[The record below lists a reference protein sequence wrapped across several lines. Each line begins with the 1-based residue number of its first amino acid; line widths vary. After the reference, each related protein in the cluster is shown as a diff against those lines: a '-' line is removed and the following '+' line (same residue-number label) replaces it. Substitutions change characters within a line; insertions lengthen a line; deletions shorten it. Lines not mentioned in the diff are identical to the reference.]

1 MRKRLLVI
9 FSFLFLLMT
18 YVQTVSAQN
27 DATAEVKQLTKE
39 MYDQFN
45 ADEYEKLI
53 TTVDKLKEACIRA
66 GDYKTFY
73 KAWGNLIIKAK
84 GHEGRPQAMKMI
96 KEMRDYAVQHDHK
109 FGLYSATYTTAYLLN
124 QIDDQAGAE
133 QNYLKAAEYLKKYF
147 PEESTAS
154 IYVSLS
160 KLALSVKE
168 DTTAIHY
175 AQQALDDPHV
185 TPLQRHMAKS
195 CICLAYGWLGKKKEF
210 DEAYAKLKAINDVSY
225 SQQDMLTIEIFKAK
239 LEGDFEEAKRL
250 AHQYKSK
257 QMRVLYIYKT
267 LEWAGDWQE
276 ALQAFKDYRFYL
288 DSVNNLDIRE
298 QAALYHSELNV
309 ALAENESKDLRLAN
323 KRLQLI
329 QMEHELERKRLEVE
343 AANLKLENSNIELAN
358 AAIQLEN
365 DSLERSEQAA
375 KINEYKSRMEAEEKA
390 EHAHHVIIFAI
401 SFITLLILGFLLFYL
416 HRRQRQMRRLQQMN
430 TELKTAYDQL
440 KTTTMAK
447 EHMEN
452 ELQVAREIQL
462 SMLPH
467 NFVQLR
473 RADAHA
479 FMRPAKFVGGDLYDI
494 FYQNDKLYFC
504 IGDVAGKGVPA
515 SMLMAVA
522 VNLFRMTAKEG
533 FSPQQI
539 ATKLNDAISADNEQ
553 GMFVTMF
560 IAIIDL
566 NTGHMDYCNAGH
578 NPPLLDGEYMEVVS
592 NAPVGLWPEFQY
604 VGQEVV
610 NMKGRCLFLYTD
622 GLNEAENREQQQFGD
637 DRLQQEIR
645 QLQEEDALSMTEAVE
660 KAVECFVDGAEQS
673 DDLTMLCIKMR

>member
-9 FSFLFLLMT
+9 FSLLMLLT
-18 YVQTVSAQN
+18 CVLTVSAQN
-27 DATAEVKQLTKE
+27 GATAEVKQLTKE

-53 TTVDKLKEACIRA
+53 TTVGKLKEACVRA

-73 KAWGNLIIKAK
+73 KAWGNLIIKTK
-84 GHEGRPQAMKMI
+84 MHVGRPQAMKMI

-124 QIDDQAGAE
+124 QIGDQVGAE

-168 DTTAIHY
+168 DTIAIHY

-195 CICLAYGWLGKKKEF
+195 CMCLAYGWLGKKKEF

-225 SQQDMLTIEIFKAK
+225 NKQEMLSIEIFKAK
-239 LEGDFEEAKRL
+239 LEGDFEKAKQL

-267 LEWAGDWQE
+267 HEWAGEWKE
-276 ALQAFKDYRFYL
+276 ALQAFKDYRFYI

-298 QAALYHSELNV
+298 QAALYHSELNL

-323 KRLQLI
+323 KRLQLS
-329 QMEHELERKRLEVE
+329 QMEHELEHERLEVE
-343 AANLKLENSNIELAN
+343 AANLKLRNSNIELAN
-358 AAIQLEN
+358 AAIQLKN

-375 KINEYKSRMEAEEKA
+375 KINEYKSRMEAEEEA
-390 EHAHHVIIFAI
+390 EHAHHVIIFAV

-416 HRRQRQMRRLQQMN
+416 HRRQRQMRRLQQVN

-440 KTTTMAK
+440 RTATMAK

-452 ELQVAREIQL
+452 ELQVARDIQL

-539 ATKLNDAISADNEQ
+539 ATKLNDAISTDNER

-578 NPPLLDGEYMEVVS
+578 NPPLLDGEYMEVES
-592 NAPVGLWPEFQY
+592 NAPIGLWPEAEF
-604 VGQEVV
+604 VGQEVE
-610 NMKGRCLFLYTD
+610 NMKGKTLFLYTD
-622 GLNEAENREQQQFGD
+622 GLNEAENSKHQQFGD
-637 DRLQQEIR
+637 ERLKLEIR
-645 QLQEEDALSMTEAVE
+645 RYQDEDAHDMTENVE
-660 KAVECFVDGAEQS
+660 KAVERFVDGAEQS
-673 DDLTMLCIKMR
+673 DDLTMLCIKMH

>member
-9 FSFLFLLMT
+9 FSFLMLLT
-18 YVQTVSAQN
+18 CVLTVSAQN
-27 DATAEVKQLTKE
+27 GATAEVKQLTKE

-53 TTVDKLKEACIRA
+53 TTVGKLKEACVRA

-73 KAWGNLIIKAK
+73 KAWGNLIIKTK
-84 GHEGRPQAMKMI
+84 MHVGRPQAMKMI
-96 KEMRDYAVQHDHK
+96 KEMRDYAVEHDHK

-124 QIDDQAGAE
+124 QIGDQVGAE

-168 DTTAIHY
+168 DTIAIHY

-195 CICLAYGWLGKKKEF
+195 CMCLAYGWLGKKKEF

-225 SQQDMLTIEIFKAK
+225 NKQEMLSIEIFKAK
-239 LEGDFEEAKRL
+239 LEGDFEKAKQL

-267 LEWAGDWQE
+267 HEWAGEWKE
-276 ALQAFKDYRFYL
+276 ALQAFKDYRFFL
-288 DSVNNLDIRE
+288 DSVNNLEVRE

-323 KRLQLI
+323 KRLQLS
-329 QMEHELERKRLEVE
+329 QMKHELEHERLEVE
-343 AANLKLENSNIELAN
+343 AANLKLRNSNIELAN
-358 AAIQLEN
+358 AAIQLKN

-375 KINEYKSRMEAEEKA
+375 KINEYKSRMEAEEEA
-390 EHAHHVIIFAI
+390 EHAHHVIIFAV

-416 HRRQRQMRRLQQMN
+416 YRRQRQMRRLQQVN

-440 KTTTMAK
+440 RTATMAK

-539 ATKLNDAISADNEQ
+539 ATKLNDAISTDNEQ

-578 NPPLLDGEYMEVVS
+578 NPPLLDGEYMEVES
-592 NAPVGLWPEFQY
+592 NAPIGLWPEAEF
-604 VGQEVV
+604 VGQEVE
-610 NMKGRCLFLYTD
+610 NMKGKTLFLYTD
-622 GLNEAENREQQQFGD
+622 GLNEAENSKHQQFGD
-637 DRLQQEIR
+637 DRLKLEIR
-645 QLQEEDALSMTEAVE
+645 RYQDEDAHDMTEDVE

-673 DDLTMLCIKMR
+673 DDLTMLCIKMH

>member
-9 FSFLFLLMT
+9 FSFLMLLT
-18 YVQTVSAQN
+18 CVLTVSAQN
-27 DATAEVKQLTKE
+27 GATAEVKQLTKE
-39 MYDQFN
+39 MYVQFN

-53 TTVDKLKEACIRA
+53 TTIDKLKEACVRA

-73 KAWGNLIIKAK
+73 KAWGNLIIKTK
-84 GHEGRPQAMKMI
+84 MHVGRPQAMKMI
-96 KEMRDYAVQHDHK
+96 KEMRDYAVEHDHK

-124 QIDDQAGAE
+124 QIGDQVGAE

-168 DTTAIHY
+168 DTIAIHY

-195 CICLAYGWLGKKKEF
+195 CMCLAYGWLGKKKEF

-225 SQQDMLTIEIFKAK
+225 NKQEMLSIEIFKAK
-239 LEGDFEEAKRL
+239 LEGDFEKAKQL

-267 LEWAGDWQE
+267 HEWAGEWKE
-276 ALQAFKDYRFYL
+276 ALQAFKDYRFFL
-288 DSVNNLDIRE
+288 DSVNNLEVRE

-323 KRLQLI
+323 KRLQLS
-329 QMEHELERKRLEVE
+329 QMKHELEHERLEVE
-343 AANLKLENSNIELAN
+343 AANLKLRNSNIELAN
-358 AAIQLEN
+358 AAIQLKN

-375 KINEYKSRMEAEEKA
+375 KINEYKSRMEAEEEA
-390 EHAHHVIIFAI
+390 EHAHHVIIFAV

-416 HRRQRQMRRLQQMN
+416 HRRQRQMRRLQQVN

-440 KTTTMAK
+440 RTATMAK

-539 ATKLNDAISADNEQ
+539 ATKLNDAISTDNEQ

-578 NPPLLDGEYMEVVS
+578 NPPLLDGEYMEVES
-592 NAPVGLWPEFQY
+592 NAPIGLWPEAEF
-604 VGQEVV
+604 VGQEVE
-610 NMKGRCLFLYTD
+610 NMKGKTLFLYTD
-622 GLNEAENREQQQFGD
+622 GLNEAENSKHQQFGD
-637 DRLQQEIR
+637 DRLKLEIR
-645 QLQEEDALSMTEAVE
+645 RFQDEDAHDMTEDVE

-673 DDLTMLCIKMR
+673 DDLTMLCIKMH

>member
-9 FSFLFLLMT
+9 FSFLMLQTCVL
-18 YVQTVSAQN
+18 TVSAQN
-27 DATAEVKQLTKE
+27 GATAEVKQLTKE

-45 ADEYEKLI
+45 TDEYEKLI
-53 TTVDKLKEACIRA
+53 TTVGKLKEACVRA

-73 KAWGNLIIKAK
+73 KAWGNLIIKTK
-84 GHEGRPQAMKMI
+84 MHVGRPQAMKMI
-96 KEMRDYAVQHDHK
+96 KEMRDYAVEHDHK

-124 QIDDQAGAE
+124 QIGDQVGAE

-168 DTTAIHY
+168 DTIAIHY

-195 CICLAYGWLGKKKEF
+195 CMCLAYGWLGKKKEF
-210 DEAYAKLKAINDVSY
+210 DKAYAKLKAINDVSY
-225 SQQDMLTIEIFKAK
+225 NKQEMLSIEIFKAK
-239 LEGDFEEAKRL
+239 LEGDFEKAKQL

-267 LEWAGDWQE
+267 HEWAGEWKE
-276 ALQAFKDYRFYL
+276 ALQAFKDYRFFL
-288 DSVNNLDIRE
+288 DSVNNLEVRE

-323 KRLQLI
+323 KRLQLS
-329 QMEHELERKRLEVE
+329 QMKHELEHKRLEVE
-343 AANLKLENSNIELAN
+343 AANLKLRNSNIELAN
-358 AAIQLEN
+358 AAIQLKN

-375 KINEYKSRMEAEEKA
+375 KINEYKSRMEAEEEA
-390 EHAHHVIIFAI
+390 EHAHHVIIFAV

-416 HRRQRQMRRLQQMN
+416 HRRQRQMRRLQQVN

-440 KTTTMAK
+440 RTATMAK

-539 ATKLNDAISADNEQ
+539 ATKLNDAISTDNEQ

-578 NPPLLDGEYMEVVS
+578 NPPLLDGEYMEVES
-592 NAPVGLWPEFQY
+592 NAPIGLWPEAEF
-604 VGQEVV
+604 VGQEVE
-610 NMKGRCLFLYTD
+610 NMKGKTLFLYTD
-622 GLNEAENREQQQFGD
+622 GLNEAENSKHQQFGD
-637 DRLQQEIR
+637 DRLKLEIR
-645 QLQEEDALSMTEAVE
+645 RYQDEDAHDMTEDVE

-673 DDLTMLCIKMR
+673 DDLTMLCIKMH

>member
-9 FSFLFLLMT
+9 FSFLMLLT
-18 YVQTVSAQN
+18 CVLTVSAQN
-27 DATAEVKQLTKE
+27 GATAEVKQLTKE

-53 TTVDKLKEACIRA
+53 TTVGKLKEACVRA

-73 KAWGNLIIKAK
+73 KAWGNLIIKTK
-84 GHEGRPQAMKMI
+84 MHVGRPQAMKMI

-124 QIDDQAGAE
+124 QIGDQVGAE

-168 DTTAIHY
+168 DTIAIHY

-195 CICLAYGWLGKKKEF
+195 CMCLAYGWLGKKKEF

-225 SQQDMLTIEIFKAK
+225 NKQEMLSIEIFKAK
-239 LEGDFEEAKRL
+239 LEGDFEKAKQL

-267 LEWAGDWQE
+267 HEWAGEWKE
-276 ALQAFKDYRFYL
+276 ALQAFKDYRFFL
-288 DSVNNLDIRE
+288 DSVNNLEVRE

-323 KRLQLI
+323 KRLQLS
-329 QMEHELERKRLEVE
+329 QMKHELEHERLEVE
-343 AANLKLENSNIELAN
+343 AANLKLRNSNIELAN
-358 AAIQLEN
+358 AAIQLKN

-375 KINEYKSRMEAEEKA
+375 KINEYKSRMEAEEEA
-390 EHAHHVIIFAI
+390 EHAHHVIIFAV

-416 HRRQRQMRRLQQMN
+416 HRRQRQMRRLQQVN

-440 KTTTMAK
+440 RTTTMAK

-467 NFVQLR
+467 NFVQLQ

-539 ATKLNDAISADNEQ
+539 ATKLNDAISTDNEQ

-578 NPPLLDGEYMEVVS
+578 NPPLLDGEYMEVES
-592 NAPVGLWPEFQY
+592 NAPIGLWPEAEF
-604 VGQEVV
+604 VGQEVE
-610 NMKGRCLFLYTD
+610 NMKGKTLFLYTD
-622 GLNEAENREQQQFGD
+622 GLNEAENSKHQQFGD
-637 DRLQQEIR
+637 DRLKLEIR
-645 QLQEEDALSMTEAVE
+645 RFQDEDAHDMTEDVE

-673 DDLTMLCIKMR
+673 DDLTMLCIKMH

>member
-9 FSFLFLLMT
+9 FSFLMLLT
-18 YVQTVSAQN
+18 CVLTVSAQN
-27 DATAEVKQLTKE
+27 GATAEVKQLTKE

-53 TTVDKLKEACIRA
+53 TTVGKLKEACVRA

-73 KAWGNLIIKAK
+73 KAWGNLIIKTK
-84 GHEGRPQAMKMI
+84 MHVGRPQAMKMI

-124 QIDDQAGAE
+124 QIGDQVGAE

-168 DTTAIHY
+168 DTIAIHY

-195 CICLAYGWLGKKKEF
+195 CMCLAYGWLGKKKEF

-225 SQQDMLTIEIFKAK
+225 NKQEMLSIEIFKAK
-239 LEGDFEEAKRL
+239 LEGDFEKAKQL

-267 LEWAGDWQE
+267 HEWAGEWKE
-276 ALQAFKDYRFYL
+276 ALQAFKDYRFFL
-288 DSVNNLDIRE
+288 DSVNNLEVRE

-323 KRLQLI
+323 KRLQLS
-329 QMEHELERKRLEVE
+329 QMKHELEHERLEVE
-343 AANLKLENSNIELAN
+343 AANLKLRNSNIELAN
-358 AAIQLEN
+358 AAIQLKN

-375 KINEYKSRMEAEEKA
+375 KINEYKSRMEAEEEA
-390 EHAHHVIIFAI
+390 EHAHHVIIFAV

-416 HRRQRQMRRLQQMN
+416 HRRQRQMRRLQQVN

-440 KTTTMAK
+440 RTATMAK

-467 NFVQLR
+467 NFVQLQ

-539 ATKLNDAISADNEQ
+539 ATKLNDAISTDNEQ

-578 NPPLLDGEYMEVVS
+578 NPPLLDGEYMEVES
-592 NAPVGLWPEFQY
+592 NAPIGLWPEAEF
-604 VGQEVV
+604 VGQEVE
-610 NMKGRCLFLYTD
+610 NMKGKTLFLYTD
-622 GLNEAENREQQQFGD
+622 GLNEAENSKHQQFGD
-637 DRLQQEIR
+637 DRLKLEIR
-645 QLQEEDALSMTEAVE
+645 RYQDEDAHDMTEDVE

-673 DDLTMLCIKMR
+673 DDLTMLCIKMH

>member
-1 MRKRLLVI
+1 MRKRPLVI
-9 FSFLFLLMT
+9 FSILFLLMT
-18 YVQTVSAQN
+18 CVLTVSAQN
-27 DATAEVKQLTKE
+27 NAAAEVKQLTKE
-39 MYDQFN
+39 MYEQFN
-45 ADEYEKLI
+45 ADDYEKL
-53 TTVDKLKEACIRA
+53 TVTVDKLKDACVRA

-73 KAWGNLIIKAK
+73 KAWGNLILKTKI
-84 GHEGRPQAMKMI
+84 HVGRPQAMQMI
-96 KEMRDYAVQHDHK
+96 KEMRDHAVEHDHK

-124 QIDDQAGAE
+124 QIGDHTGAQ

-147 PEESTAS
+147 PEESIAS

-168 DTTAIHY
+168 DTIAIHY
-175 AQQALDDPHV
+175 AQLAIDDPHV
-185 TPLQRHMAKS
+185 TPLQRHMAKVS
-195 CICLAYGWLGKKKEF
+195 MCLAYGWLGKKKEF
-210 DEAYAKLKAINDVSY
+210 EEAYAKLKAINDVSTN
-225 SQQDMLTIEIFKAK
+225 QQDMLSIEIFRAR
-239 LEGDFEEAKRL
+239 LQGDFEKAKQL

-267 LEWAGDWQE
+267 LEWAGDWKE
-276 ALQAFKDYRFYL
+276 ALQAFKDYRYFI
-288 DSVNNLDIRE
+288 DSVNNVEVRE

-329 QMEHELERKRLEVE
+329 QMEHELEHQRLEVE
-343 AANLKLENSNIELAN
+343 AANLKLKNSDIELAH

-390 EHAHHVIIFAI
+390 EHAHHVIIAAAA
-401 SFITLLILGFLLFYL
+401 SLAVLILGFLLFYL
-416 HRRQRQMRRLQQMN
+416 HRRQRQMQRLQLVN
-430 TELKTAYDQL
+430 TELKTAYEQL
-440 KTTTMAK
+440 KTTKLAK
-447 EHMEN
+447 ERIEN

-467 NFVQLR
+467 NFVHLR

-479 FMRPAKFVGGDLYDI
+479 FMRPAKFVGGDLYDF

-533 FSPQQI
+533 FSPQEI

-578 NPPLLDGEYMEVVS
+578 NPPLLDGEYMDVES
-592 NAPVGLWPEFQY
+592 NAPIGLWPELEY
-604 VGQEVV
+604 IGQEVE
-610 NMKGRCLFLYTD
+610 NMKGRTLFLYTD
-622 GLNEAENREQQQFGD
+622 GLNEAENSKHQQFGD
-637 DRLQQEIR
+637 DRLKQEIC
-645 QLQEEDALSMTEAVE
+645 QHQDEDAHSMTDDVERAVE
-660 KAVECFVDGAEQS
+660 NFVGDAEQS
-673 DDLTMLCIKMR
+673 DDLTMLCIQMH

>member
-96 KEMRDYAVQHDHK
+96 KEMRDYAVQRDHK

-430 TELKTAYDQL
+430 TELKT
-440 KTTTMAK
+440 TTMAK

>member
-1 MRKRLLVI
+1 MKKRPLVI
-9 FSFLFLLMT
+9 FSFLFLLMMC
-18 YVQTVSAQN
+18 VLTVSAQN
-27 DATAEVKQLTKE
+27 NAAAEVKQLTKE
-39 MYDQFN
+39 MYEQFN
-45 ADEYEKLI
+45 ADDYEKL
-53 TTVDKLKEACIRA
+53 TVTVGKLKDACVRA

-73 KAWGNLIIKAK
+73 KAWGNLILKTK
-84 GHEGRPQAMKMI
+84 THVGRPQAMKMI
-96 KEMRDYAVQHDHK
+96 KEMRDYAVEHDHK

-124 QIDDQAGAE
+124 QIGDQAGA
-133 QNYLKAAEYLKKYF
+133 QRNYLKAAEYLKKYY

-160 KLALSVKE
+160 KLALSAKE

-175 AQQALDDPHV
+175 ARQAINDPHV
-185 TPLQRHMAKS
+185 TPLQRHMAKV
-195 CICLAYGWLGKKKEF
+195 CMCLAYGWLGKKKEF
-210 DEAYAKLKAINDVSY
+210 EEAYAKLKAINDVSTN
-225 SQQDMLTIEIFKAK
+225 QQDMLSIEIFRAK
-239 LEGDFEEAKRL
+239 LQGDFEKAKQL

-267 LEWAGDWQE
+267 LEWAGDWKE
-276 ALQAFKDYRFYL
+276 ALEAFKDYRFFL
-288 DSVNNLDIRE
+288 DSVNNRDVRE

-329 QMEHELERKRLEVE
+329 QMEHELEHQRLEVE
-343 AANLKLENSNIELAN
+343 AANLKLKNSDIELAN
-358 AAIQLEN
+358 AAIKSEN

-390 EHAHHVIIFAI
+390 EHAHHVIIFAAASI
-401 SFITLLILGFLLFYL
+401 ALLILGFLLFYL
-416 HRRQRQMRRLQQMN
+416 HRRQRQMHRLQQVN
-430 TELKTAYDQL
+430 TELKTAYEQL
-440 KTTTMAK
+440 KTTKLAK
-447 EHMEN
+447 ERMEN

-467 NFVQLR
+467 NFVHLR

-479 FMRPAKFVGGDLYDI
+479 FMRPAKFVGGDLYDF

-533 FSPQQI
+533 FSPQEI

-566 NTGHMDYCNAGH
+566 NTGHMDFCNAGH
-578 NPPLLDGEYMEVVS
+578 NPPLLDGEYMDVES
-592 NAPVGLWPEFQY
+592 NAPIGLWPELEY
-604 VGQEVV
+604 IGQEVE
-610 NMKGRCLFLYTD
+610 NMKGRTLFLYTD
-622 GLNEAENREQQQFGD
+622 GLNEAENSRHQQFGD
-637 DRLQQEIR
+637 DRLKLEIR
-645 QLQEEDALSMTEAVE
+645 QHQDEDAHSMTDDVERAVE
-660 KAVECFVDGAEQS
+660 SFVGEAEQS
-673 DDLTMLCIKMR
+673 DDLTMLCIKMH

>member
-1 MRKRLLVI
+1 MKKRPLVI

-18 YVQTVSAQN
+18 CVLTVSAQN
-27 DATAEVKQLTKE
+27 NAAAEVKQLTKE
-39 MYDQFN
+39 MYEQFN
-45 ADEYEKLI
+45 ADDYEKL
-53 TTVDKLKEACIRA
+53 TVTVGKLKDACVRA

-73 KAWGNLIIKAK
+73 KAWGNLILKTK
-84 GHEGRPQAMKMI
+84 THVGRPQAMKMI
-96 KEMRDYAVQHDHK
+96 KEMRDYAVEHDHK

-124 QIDDQAGAE
+124 QIGDQAGA
-133 QNYLKAAEYLKKYF
+133 QRNYLKAAEYLKKYF

-175 AQQALDDPHV
+175 ARQAIDDPHV
-185 TPLQRHMAKS
+185 TPLQRHMAKV

-210 DEAYAKLKAINDVSY
+210 EEAYAKLKAINDVSTN
-225 SQQDMLTIEIFKAK
+225 QQDMLSIEIFRAK
-239 LEGDFEEAKRL
+239 LQGDFEKAKQL

-267 LEWAGDWQE
+267 LEWAGDWKE
-276 ALQAFKDYRFYL
+276 ALEAFKDYRFFL
-288 DSVNNLDIRE
+288 DSVNNRDVRE

-329 QMEHELERKRLEVE
+329 QMEHELEHQRLEVE
-343 AANLKLENSNIELAN
+343 AANLKLKNSDIELAN
-358 AAIQLEN
+358 AAIKSEN

-390 EHAHHVIIFAI
+390 EHAHHVIIFAAASI
-401 SFITLLILGFLLFYL
+401 ALLILGFLLFYL
-416 HRRQRQMRRLQQMN
+416 HRRQRQMHRLQQVN
-430 TELKTAYDQL
+430 TELKTAYEQL
-440 KTTTMAK
+440 KTTKLAK
-447 EHMEN
+447 ERMEN

-467 NFVQLR
+467 NFVHLR

-479 FMRPAKFVGGDLYDI
+479 FMRPAKFVGGDLYDF

-533 FSPQQI
+533 FSPQEI

-578 NPPLLDGEYMEVVS
+578 NPPLLDGEYMDVES
-592 NAPVGLWPEFQY
+592 NAPIGLWPELEY
-604 VGQEVV
+604 IGQEVE
-610 NMKGRCLFLYTD
+610 NMKGRTLFLYTD
-622 GLNEAENREQQQFGD
+622 GLNEAENSIHQQFGD
-637 DRLQQEIR
+637 DRLKLEIR
-645 QLQEEDALSMTEAVE
+645 QHQDEDAHSMTDDVERAVE
-660 KAVECFVDGAEQS
+660 NCVGEAEQS
-673 DDLTMLCIKMR
+673 DDLTMRCIKMH

>member
-1 MRKRLLVI
+1 MKKRPLVI

-18 YVQTVSAQN
+18 CVLTVSAQN
-27 DATAEVKQLTKE
+27 NAAAEVKQLTKE
-39 MYDQFN
+39 MYEQFN
-45 ADEYEKLI
+45 ADDYEKL
-53 TTVDKLKEACIRA
+53 TVTVGKLKDACVRA

-73 KAWGNLIIKAK
+73 KAWGNLILKTK
-84 GHEGRPQAMKMI
+84 THVGRPQAMKMI
-96 KEMRDYAVQHDHK
+96 KEMRDYAVEHDHK

-124 QIDDQAGAE
+124 QIGDQAGA
-133 QNYLKAAEYLKKYF
+133 QRNYLKAAEYLKKYY
-147 PEESTAS
+147 PEESVAS

-160 KLALSVKE
+160 KLALSAKE

-175 AQQALDDPHV
+175 ARQAINDPHV
-185 TPLQRHMAKS
+185 TPLQRHMAKV
-195 CICLAYGWLGKKKEF
+195 CMCLAYGWLGKKKEF
-210 DEAYAKLKAINDVSY
+210 EEAYAKLKAINDVSTN
-225 SQQDMLTIEIFKAK
+225 QQDMLSIEIFRAK
-239 LEGDFEEAKRL
+239 LQGDFEKAKQL

-267 LEWAGDWQE
+267 LEWAGDWKE
-276 ALQAFKDYRFYL
+276 ALEAFKDYRFFL
-288 DSVNNLDIRE
+288 DSVNNRDVRE

-329 QMEHELERKRLEVE
+329 QMEHELEHQRLEVE
-343 AANLKLENSNIELAN
+343 AANLKLKNSDIELAN
-358 AAIQLEN
+358 AAIKSEN

-390 EHAHHVIIFAI
+390 EHAHHVIIAAAASI
-401 SFITLLILGFLLFYL
+401 AVLILGFLLFYL
-416 HRRQRQMRRLQQMN
+416 HRRQRQMHRLQQVN
-430 TELKTAYDQL
+430 TELKTAYEQL
-440 KTTTMAK
+440 KTTKLAK
-447 EHMEN
+447 ERMEN

-467 NFVQLR
+467 NFVHLR

-479 FMRPAKFVGGDLYDI
+479 FMRPAKFVGGDLYDF

-533 FSPQQI
+533 FSPQEI
-539 ATKLNDAISADNEQ
+539 ATKLNDAISTDNEQ

-566 NTGHMDYCNAGH
+566 NTGHMDFCNAGH
-578 NPPLLDGEYMEVVS
+578 NPPLLDGEYMDVES
-592 NAPVGLWPEFQY
+592 NAPIGLWPELEY
-604 VGQEVV
+604 IGQEVE
-610 NMKGRCLFLYTD
+610 NMKGRTLFLYTD
-622 GLNEAENREQQQFGD
+622 GLNEAENSKHQQFGD
-637 DRLQQEIR
+637 DRLKLEIR
-645 QLQEEDALSMTEAVE
+645 QHQDEDAHSMTDDVERAVE
-660 KAVECFVDGAEQS
+660 SFVGEAEQS
-673 DDLTMLCIKMR
+673 DDLTMLCIKMH